1 MFVHVRGRRRHVLQG
16 TGRVGQST
24 HDLRQ
29 EHGHSDATTPGSI
42 KAILYGNVII
52 RHDARY
58 LDAFGLGQLSRHLEV
73 QHVTRVVLDNMQ
85 HTCATIDSS
94 RCGEHLV
101 GHGRGEDFSRTCRVE
116 HTTTDKATVH
126 RLVTTT
132 TTTAH
137 TYLATYRGP
146 PSHHNLVP
154 ENHADQPRVQRLN
167 PS

>member
-24 HDLRQ
+24 HDLLKER
-29 EHGHSDATTPGSI
+29 GHTDATAAGSI

-58 LDAFGLGQLSRHLEV
+58 LDAVGLGQLSRHLEV
-73 QHVTRVVLDNMQ
+73 QYVTRVVLDNMQ

-101 GHGRGEDFSRTCRVE
+101 GHGRGKDFSGTCRVE

-132 TTTAH
+132 PTRDH
-137 TYLATYRGP
+137 TYFATYPGIP
-146 PSHHNLVP
+146 AHHNLVLEIHTDP
-154 ENHADQPRVQRLN
+154 VPVHR
-167 PS
+167 